1 MSYPRASFY
10 PQAGHLAPAA
20 SVNTVPSASL
30 SSLASCVSS
39 VELSCATLESSV
51 SMLAAST
58 ADFDRLSKVLASKRH
73 FDLVSE
79 ADIRSARNHL
89 SAEIAPQLR
98 ELIPMAEQAVQREE
112 RIVKALRT
120 KHAQVTARHAQLAA
134 LHAPAQLR
142 KGTSGVASHLIAEVE
157 AKEKRVLALQNKKLE
172 LSRKVEQLE
181 REVEKEE
188 LEAALH
194 APMSDL

>member
-1 MSYPRASFY
+1 M
-10 PQAGHLAPAA
+10 
-20 SVNTVPSASL
+20 L
-30 SSLASCVSS
+30 S
-39 VELSCATLESSV
+39 
-51 SMLAAST
+51 AST

-181 REVEKEE
+181 REVEKEVSCSEVLAHALVCRIAPRSCTHDHACTPSTLTQE